1 MDKVGVYIV
10 GSQNF
15 QNELISY
22 VLTKETELPCTIV
35 GKIDSLTSDNQAE
48 DLAKKL
54 LLVDNAEH
62 YFEQILRDIDNQK
75 SVDSATY
82 IIALFNLEQ
91 GMGIEHDALRR
102 GVQGFFYKQD
112 DLNLF
117 IKGIKTLFTGE
128 IWLSRDILVNLVL
141 NSNITK
147 MPSGQEKA
155 GLTARE
161 MEILALVSM
170 GEKNYEIAEK
180 LFISP
185 HTVKT
190 HLYNL
195 FRKINVDNRFQA
207 ALWATQNL

>member
-1 MDKVGVYIV
+1 MDKVGVYII

-22 VLTKETELPCTIV
+22 VLTKETNLPCTIV
-35 GKIDSLTSDNQAE
+35 GNIVSLASSSENS

-62 YFEQILRDIDNQK
+62 YFEQILRDIDSQK
-75 SVDSATY
+75 SEDSATY
-82 IIALFNLEQ
+82 IIALFNLERD
-91 GMGIEHDALRR
+91 MGIEHDALRR
-102 GVQGFFYKQD
+102 GVQGFFYRED
-112 DLNLF
+112 DMELF
-117 IKGIKTLFTGE
+117 LKGIKTLFAGE

-170 GEKNYEIAEK
+170 GSKNIEIADK
-180 LFISP
+180 LYISP

-195 FRKINVDNRFQA
+195 FKKINVDNRFQA

>member
-1 MDKVGVYIV
+1 M
-10 GSQNF
+10 
-15 QNELISY
+15 
-22 VLTKETELPCTIV
+22 
-35 GKIDSLTSDNQAE
+35 
-48 DLAKKL
+48 
-54 LLVDNAEH
+54 
-62 YFEQILRDIDNQK
+62 
-75 SVDSATY
+75 
-82 IIALFNLEQ
+82 
-91 GMGIEHDALRR
+91 RR
-102 GVQGFFYKQD
+102 GVQGFFYRED
-112 DLNLF
+112 ELSLF
-117 IKGIKTLFTGE
+117 LKGIKTLFSGE

-170 GEKNYEIAEK
+170 GAKNFEIAEK
-180 LFISP
+180 LYISP

-195 FRKINVDNRFQA
+195 FKKINVDNRFQA

>member
-1 MDKVGVYIV
+1 MDKVGVYII

-22 VLTKETELPCTIV
+22 VLTKETNLPCTIV
-35 GKIDSLTSDNQAE
+35 GNIVSLASGSENS

-62 YFEQILRDIDNQK
+62 YFEQILRDIDSQK
-75 SVDSATY
+75 SEDSATY
-82 IIALFNLEQ
+82 IIALFNLERD
-91 GMGIEHDALRR
+91 MGIEHDALRR
-102 GVQGFFYKQD
+102 GVQGFFYRED
-112 DLNLF
+112 DMELF
-117 IKGIKTLFTGE
+117 LKGIKTLFAGE

-170 GEKNYEIAEK
+170 GSKNIEIADK
-180 LFISP
+180 LYISP
-185 HTVKT
+185 HSENAPLQLIQENK
-190 HLYNL
+190 
-195 FRKINVDNRFQA
+195 RG
-207 ALWATQNL
+207 